1 MMRRVSAVLIA
12 AVGLLVGSSAAS
24 AHHSY
29 AATYDTSKDVKLE
42 GKLVQF
48 VYRNPHTFVHVQTTD
63 DAGKL
68 QRWAVE
74 WSGTSQLDRAG
85 VTRDTLK
92 IGDSVVVTIH
102 PSRVGG
108 DYRGLMVKLVRPSDG
123 FIWGQSEGQTV
134 D

>member
-12 AVGLLVGSSAAS
+12 AVGLLAGGPGF

-48 VYRNPHTFVHVQTTD
+48 VYRNPHTFVHVQAPD
-63 DAGKL
+63 DAGKM

-74 WSGTSQLDRAG
+74 WSGTSQLNRAG
-85 VTRDTLK
+85 VKQNTLK

-102 PSRVGG
+102 PSRVDGE
-108 DYRGLMVKLVRPSDG
+108 YRGLMVKLLRPSDG
-123 FIWGQSEGQTV
+123 FVWGQTADQTV

>member
-1 MMRRVSAVLIA
+1 MMRRVSAVFITT
-12 AVGLLVGSSAAS
+12 VGLLVAVVS

-29 AATYDTSKDVKLE
+29 AATYDTAKDVKLE

-48 VYRNPHTFVHVQTTD
+48 VYRNPHTFVHVQAPDET
-63 DAGKL
+63 GKVE
-68 QRWAVE
+68 RWAVE

-92 IGDSVVVTIH
+92 IGDTVVVTIH
-102 PSRVGG
+102 PSRVAGE
-108 DYRGLMVKLVRPSDG
+108 YRGLMVRLLRPSDG
-123 FIWGQSEGQTV
+123 FNWGQSAEQTV

>member
-1 MMRRVSAVLIA
+1 MMRRVLAGLIA
-12 AVGLLVGSSAAS
+12 AAVLLVGGVVS

-29 AATYDTSKDVKLE
+29 AATYDTTKDVKVE

-48 VYRNPHTFVHVQTTD
+48 VYRNPHTFVHVQAPD
-63 DAGKL
+63 DAGKME
-68 QRWAVE
+68 RWAVE

-102 PSRVGG
+102 PSRVPG
-108 DYRGLMVKLVRPSDG
+108 DYRGLMVRLLRPSDG
-123 FIWGQSEGQTV
+123 FNWGQSAEQTV

>member
-1 MMRRVSAVLIA
+1 MIRRVSAVLIA
-12 AVGLLVGSSAAS
+12 AVGMLVGGVVSAL
-24 AHHSY
+24 HSY

-48 VYRNPHTFVHVQTTD
+48 VYRNPHTFVHVQAPD
-63 DAGKL
+63 DTGKM

-102 PSRVGG
+102 PSRVPN
-108 DYRGLMVKLVRPSDG
+108 DYRGLMVRLLRPSDG
-123 FIWGQSEGQTV
+123 FNWGQSADQTV

>member
-12 AVGLLVGSSAAS
+12 AVGLLVRRRRLRSPLVRG
-24 AHHSY
+24 
-29 AATYDTSKDVKLE
+29 TYDTTKDVKLE

-48 VYRNPHTFVHVQTTD
+48 VYRNPHTFVHVQAPD
-63 DAGKL
+63 DSGKM

-92 IGDSVVVTIH
+92 IGDAVVVTIH
-102 PSRVGG
+102 PSRVPATIAG
-108 DYRGLMVKLVRPSDG
+108 
-123 FIWGQSEGQTV
+123 
-134 D
+134 

>member
-1 MMRRVSAVLIA
+1 MRIVSTVILATA
-12 AVGLLVGSSAAS
+12 LLVGVAF

-29 AATYDTSKDVKLE
+29 AATYDTTKDIKLE

-48 VYRNPHTFVHVQTTD
+48 IYRNPHTFVHVQAPD
-63 DAGKL
+63 DKGVS

-74 WSGTSQLDRAG
+74 WAATNQLDRAG

-92 IGDSVVVTIH
+92 VGDAVVVTIH
-102 PSRVGG
+102 PSRVAGE
-108 DYRGLMVKLVRPSDG
+108 YRGLMVTLKRPADG
-123 FIWGQSEGQTV
+123 FTWGAKAGETV

>member
-12 AVGLLVGSSAAS
+12 AIGLLVGSAGS

-63 DAGKL
+63 PTGKME
-68 QRWAVE
+68 RWAVE

-85 VTRDTLK
+85 VSRDTLK

-102 PSRVGG
+102 PSRVAG
-108 DYRGLMVKLVRPSDG
+108 DFRGLMVRLVRPSDG
-123 FIWGQSEGQTV
+123 FNWGQSEGQTV

>member
-1 MMRRVSAVLIA
+1 MMRTVSAVLIA
-12 AVGLLVGSSAAS
+12 AVGLLVGSVGF

-63 DAGKL
+63 EAGKVL
-68 QRWAVE
+68 RWAVE

-85 VTRDTLK
+85 VTRETLK

-102 PSRVGG
+102 PSR
-108 DYRGLMVKLVRPSDG
+108 
-123 FIWGQSEGQTV
+123 
-134 D
+134 

>member
-1 MMRRVSAVLIA
+1 MMRRCSAVLIA
-12 AVGLLVGSSAAS
+12 AITLLASATF

-29 AATYDTSKDVKLE
+29 AATYDTTKDVKLE

-48 VYRNPHTFVHVQTTD
+48 IYRNPHTFVQVQAPD
-63 DAGKL
+63 DSGTM

-74 WSGTSQLDRAG
+74 WAGTAQLDRAG

-92 IGDSVVVTIH
+92 IGDVVTVTIH

-108 DYRGLMVKLVRPSDG
+108 EFRGLMVRLVRPSDG
-123 FIWGQSEGQTV
+123 FTWGQKLDQVV